1 MIKMQSQEQKK
12 TVFLIIVLE
21 CLISHLEQGDLEI
34 IPHTTLFKKLKMMG
48 GLNVQIKSYKF

>member
-1 MIKMQSQEQKK
+1 MQSQEQKK